1 MAEHNKMKVTEWLGH
16 ALTGLFT
23 FTGFATAMVGIIELE
38 PIVLMAAGLP
48 QLAGGIFGFRHFR
61 KQYHE
66 RVEHETESK
75 LLELFALYKQN
86 LSIAQVALLTKM
98 PTDQIQDQMEKLQK
112 KGVVEINTTETG
124 AVVYQIPQLGA
135 NQHEQ
140 DWLLR

>member
-1 MAEHNKMKVTEWLGH
+1 MKATEWLGH
-16 ALTGLFT
+16 AVTGLFT
-23 FTGFATAMVGIIELE
+23 FTGFATAMVGIFELE

-48 QLAGGIFGFRHFR
+48 QLAGGIFGFQHFR

-86 LSIAQVALLTKM
+86 LSIAQVALLTKI
-98 PTDQIQDQMEKLQK
+98 PTDQIQEQMEKLQK

-124 AVVYQIPQLGA
+124 AVVYQIPQLGGS
-135 NQHEQ
+135 QHEQ

>member
-1 MAEHNKMKVTEWLGH
+1 MAGYDKMKVTEWLGH
-16 ALTGLFT
+16 AVTGLFT

-48 QLAGGIFGFRHFR
+48 QLAGGVFGFRYFR
-61 KQYHE
+61 QQYKE
-66 RVEHETESK
+66 RVEYDAETK

-98 PTDQIQDQMEKLQK
+98 PTDQIQAQMDKLQK

-124 AVVYQIPQLGA
+124 AVVYQIPQLGS
-135 NQHEQ
+135 NQSEQ